1 MNKLSE
7 IRIRENRFRES
18 FNVIHYIPLE
28 SAIAIY
34 PGAARALV
42 QAWNRL
48 PFRFKSS
55 DLEAILHWENDGA
68 VATYEEAI
76 DPADVENGC
85 PSADFKRHKE
95 ICEEVRKSWHERFTQ
110 FVITAK
116 AIEEMAQSGAIKLT
130 APGQNG

>member
-7 IRIRENRFRES
+7 IRLRENKFRES

-28 SAIAIY
+28 SVIASF

-48 PFRFKSS
+48 PFRFGSS

-76 DPADVENGC
+76 DPADVEKGR
-85 PSADFKRHKE
+85 PSPDFKRHRE
-95 ICEEVRKSWHERFTQ
+95 ICEEVRKAWNERLKQ
-110 FVITAK
+110 FIIMAK

-130 APGQNG
+130 SHNQNP